1 MKNVD
6 LKVQGFTT
14 MPRIPAL
21 IGSLAILR
29 SLTTAQFLGS
39 SLYNA
44 LAGYGESDMCRYI
57 SCPFGQ
63 YCWNGNC
70 ISTGG
75 IAGARGLGGLGALT
89 SAASLYGL
97 GGARDSPLLID

>member
-1 MKNVD
+1 MRS
-6 LKVQGFTT
+6 F
-14 MPRIPAL
+14 IAL
-21 IGSLAILR
+21 LEGLTLI

-44 LAGYGESDMCRYI
+44 LIGYGESDMCRYI

-70 ISTGG
+70 
-75 IAGARGLGGLGALT
+75 
-89 SAASLYGL
+89 
-97 GGARDSPLLID
+97 

>member
-1 MKNVD
+1 LWD
-6 LKVQGFTT
+6 S
-14 MPRIPAL
+14 AL
-21 IGSLAILR
+21 FLWALSLERLR
-29 SLTTAQFLGS
+29 TSAPLLTTAQFLGS

-75 IAGARGLGGLGALT
+75 IAGAR
-89 SAASLYGL
+89 
-97 GGARDSPLLID
+97 

>member
-1 MKNVD
+1 MR
-6 LKVQGFTT
+6 GF
-14 MPRIPAL
+14 AL
-21 IGSLAILR
+21 LEGLALF
-29 SLTTAQFLGS
+29 SVAAAQFLGS
-39 SLYNA
+39 SLYSA

-75 IAGARGLGGLGALT
+75 VGGARGLGGIGGLSALT
-89 SAASLYGL
+89 SAAALYG
-97 GGARDSPLLID
+97 GMGATRGNF

>member
-1 MKNVD
+1 M
-6 LKVQGFTT
+6 LTQASCLGF
-14 MPRIPAL
+14 
-21 IGSLAILR
+21 LAVF
-29 SLTTAQFLGS
+29 SFTTAQFLGS
-39 SLYNA
+39 SLYSA

-75 IAGARGLGGLGALT
+75 IAGARGLGGLGSLNALT
-89 SAASLYGL
+89 TAASLYGPA
-97 GGARDSPLLID
+97 GGRGKICFI

>member
-1 MKNVD
+1 M
-6 LKVQGFTT
+6 
-14 MPRIPAL
+14 MSPSAL
-21 IGSLAILR
+21 LGSVALL
-29 SLTTAQFLGS
+29 SVVKAQFLGS
-39 SLYNA
+39 SLYSA

-75 IAGARGLGGLGALT
+75 VTGGRGYGAGLGGLGALT

-97 GGARDSPLLID
+97 GAPGGFSL